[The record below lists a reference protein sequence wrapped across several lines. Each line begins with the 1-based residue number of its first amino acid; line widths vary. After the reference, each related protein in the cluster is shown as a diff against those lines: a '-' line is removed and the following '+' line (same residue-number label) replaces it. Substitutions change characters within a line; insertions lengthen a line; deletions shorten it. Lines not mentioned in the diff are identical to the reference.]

1 MNSIGAILLKIALS
15 LAIISLAH
23 ALLYYFGARTK
34 SVPKPPCEK
43 EQVDSQPVAEASG
56 PEVRPD
62 SEAESPNQEIVAG
75 ELREYLRELRA
86 REQRSKDNS

>member
-1 MNSIGAILLKIALS
+1 MISIGAILLKVALS
-15 LAIISLAH
+15 FVIIALAH

-34 SVPKPPCEK
+34 GVPKPPSENAQ
-43 EQVDSQPVAEASG
+43 EDVPAAVEAPG
-56 PEVRPD
+56 QEARPD
-62 SEAESPNQEIVAG
+62 PEAESPNQEIVAG